1 MFCQSRFESFAGVTI
16 LLVICMEVQP
26 TSKAW
31 VPETLPVNRFW
42 RWVCH
47 SLPFASRMDRYFL
60 REMVAPFL
68 MGVLFFVVVLT
79 GHYFYWAIKSIV
91 GQRAPAKDLLLMV
104 VYLMPQA
111 AALAIPIGM
120 ILCTCIVLNRM
131 GREMELMALRA
142 SGISVQRMMMP
153 FVFVALVVTVGDFF
167 LNDRVV
173 PESNRRANQILY
185 RLAYMNPTPLI
196 ESDKFFKVS
205 DDLWFYVRLVNYQT
219 NRLEGVLVYQ
229 RDPNQW
235 QFPQAIIA
243 KWAQKEPKE
252 NHWVLHD
259 GMIHKFNEKGD
270 LIAQIPFRQ
279 QVIYLPPDLPLLIN
293 DNRRPQELSTQ
304 ELRQKIEALDK
315 TGQNSYELH
324 VAYHF
329 KFSVPAA
336 TLVMT
341 LWAAPLSI
349 RFSRTGSFAGLF
361 IAILGVFL
369 YQGAMGWA
377 EAIGERYLLLP
388 FWVAWSQNFLFGV
401 MGLWLLWRER

>member
-1 MFCQSRFESFAGVTI
+1 
-16 LLVICMEVQP
+16 MEAQP
-26 TSKAW
+26 ASKVW
-31 VPETLPVNRFW
+31 VPEVLPTNRYW
-42 RWVCH
+42 RWFYQTV
-47 SLPFASRMDRYFL
+47 PFASRLDRYFL
-60 REMVAPFL
+60 REMVAPFV

-142 SGISVQRMMMP
+142 SGVSVQRMMMP
-153 FVFVALVVTVGDFF
+153 FVVVAIFVTIGDFF

-185 RLAYMNPTPLI
+185 RLAFINPTPLI

-205 DDLWFYVRLVNYQT
+205 DDLWFYVRLVKYQE
-219 NRLEGVLVYQ
+219 NRLEGVMVYQ
-229 RDPNQW
+229 RDPRQW
-235 QFPQAIIA
+235 QFPQAILA
-243 KWAQKEPKE
+243 KWAQKEPDE
-252 NHWVLHD
+252 NRWILHE
-259 GMIHKFNEKGD
+259 GIIHKFNERGE

-279 QVIYLPPDLPLLIN
+279 QIINLPPDLPLLIN
-293 DNRRPQELSTQ
+293 DNRRPHELSTR

-315 TGQNSYELH
+315 TGQSSYELQ

-349 RFSRTGSFAGLF
+349 RFARTGGFAGLF
-361 IAILGVFL
+361 IAILGIFL

-377 EAIGERYLLLP
+377 EAIGQRYLLPP

>member
-1 MFCQSRFESFAGVTI
+1 MDA
-16 LLVICMEVQP
+16 QP
-26 TSKAW
+26 AQKVWT
-31 VPETLPVNRFW
+31 PETLPTNRFW
-42 RWVCH
+42 QRVYWAI
-47 SLPFASRMDRYFL
+47 PFASRMDRYFL
-60 REMVAPFL
+60 REMIAPFL

-142 SGISVQRMMMP
+142 SGVSVQRMMMP
-153 FVFVALVVTVGDFF
+153 FVVAATLVTIGDFF
-167 LNDRVV
+167 LNDRIV

-185 RLAYMNPTPLI
+185 RLAYINPTPLI

-229 RDPNQW
+229 RDPQQW

-243 KWAQKEPKE
+243 QWAQKEPNE
-252 NHWVLHD
+252 NRWVLHD
-259 GMIHKFNEKGD
+259 GVIHKFNAKGD

-279 QVIYLPPDLPLLIN
+279 QVINLPPDLPLLIN
-293 DNRRPQELSTQ
+293 DNRRPHELSTQ
-304 ELRQKIEALDK
+304 ELRQRIETLDK
-315 TGQNSYELH
+315 TGQTSYELQI
-324 VAYHF
+324 AYHF

-349 RFSRTGSFAGLF
+349 QFSRTGSFAGLF

-377 EAIGERYLLLP
+377 EAIGQRYFLPP
-388 FWVAWSQNFLFGV
+388 FWVAWSQNFIFGV

>member
-1 MFCQSRFESFAGVTI
+1 MRHASSNTSALQFC
-16 LLVICMEVQP
+16 LVIRMEAQP
-26 TSKAW
+26 ASKVW
-31 VPETLPVNRFW
+31 VPEALPTNRYW
-42 RWVCH
+42 RWFYQTV
-47 SLPFASRMDRYFL
+47 PFASRLDRYFL
-60 REMVAPFL
+60 REMVAPFV

-142 SGISVQRMMMP
+142 SGVSVQRMMMP
-153 FVFVALVVTVGDFF
+153 FVVVAIFVTIGDFF

-185 RLAYMNPTPLI
+185 RLAFINPTPLI
-196 ESDKFFKVS
+196 ETDKVFKVS
-205 DDLWFYVRLVNYQT
+205 DDLWFYVRLVNYQE
-219 NRLEGVLVYQ
+219 NRLEGVMVFQ
-229 RDPNQW
+229 RDPRQW
-235 QFPQAIIA
+235 HFPQAILA
-243 KWAQKEPKE
+243 KWAQKEPDE
-252 NHWVLHD
+252 NKWVLHE
-259 GMIHKFNEKGD
+259 GIIHKFNERYD

-279 QVIYLPPDLPLLIN
+279 QIINLPPDLPLLIN
-293 DNRRPQELSTQ
+293 DNRRPHELSTS
-304 ELRQKIEALDK
+304 ELRQKIEVLDK
-315 TGQNSYELH
+315 TGQSSYELQ

-349 RFSRTGSFAGLF
+349 RFARTGGFAGLF
-361 IAILGVFL
+361 IAILGIFL

-377 EAIGERYLLLP
+377 EAIGQRYLLPP

>member
-1 MFCQSRFESFAGVTI
+1 
-16 LLVICMEVQP
+16 MEAQP
-26 TSKAW
+26 ASKVW
-31 VPETLPVNRFW
+31 VPEALPTNRFW
-42 RWVCH
+42 RWFYYAV
-47 SLPFASRMDRYFL
+47 PFVSRLDRYFL
-60 REMVAPFL
+60 REMVAPFI

-91 GQRAPAKDLLLMV
+91 GQRAPARDLLLMV

-142 SGISVQRMMMP
+142 SGVSVQRMMVP
-153 FVFVALVVTVGDFF
+153 FVVVAVFVTVVDFF
-167 LNDRVV
+167 LNDKVV

-185 RLAYMNPTPLI
+185 RLAFINPTPLI

-205 DDLWFYVRLVNYQT
+205 DDLWFYVRLVNYQE
-219 NRLEGVLVYQ
+219 NRLEGVMVYQ
-229 RDPNQW
+229 RDPRQW

-243 KWAQKEPKE
+243 KWAQKGSDE
-252 NHWVLHD
+252 NKWVLHE
-259 GMIHKFNEKGD
+259 GIIHKFNEKGD

-279 QVIYLPPDLPLLIN
+279 QIINLPPDLPLLIN
-293 DNRRPQELSTQ
+293 DNRRPHELSTS
-304 ELRQKIEALDK
+304 ELQQKIEALDK
-315 TGQNSYELH
+315 TGQSSYELQ
-324 VAYHF
+324 VAYYF

-349 RFSRTGSFAGLF
+349 RFARTGGFAGLF
-361 IAILGVFL
+361 IAILGIFL

-377 EAIGERYLLLP
+377 EAIGQRYLLPP

>member
-1 MFCQSRFESFAGVTI
+1 MQPRPAMAPLWGIHLPHSRFWERLYWAI
-16 LLVICMEVQP
+16 
-26 TSKAW
+26 
-31 VPETLPVNRFW
+31 
-42 RWVCH
+42 
-47 SLPFASRMDRYFL
+47 PFLSRLDRYFL

-120 ILCTCIVLNRM
+120 ILCTCIVLNRL

-142 SGISVQRMMMP
+142 SGVSVQRIMMP
-153 FVFVALVVTVGDFF
+153 FVVVALIVTAFDFF
-167 LNDRVV
+167 LNDRIV
-173 PESNRRANQILY
+173 PESNRCANQIIY
-185 RLAYMNPTPLI
+185 RLAYINPTPLI

-205 DDLWFYVRLVNYQT
+205 DDLWFYVRQVNYQL
-219 NRLEGVLVYQ
+219 NRLDGVLVYQ
-229 RDPNQW
+229 RAPHQW
-235 QFPQAIIA
+235 QFPQAIVA
-243 KWAQKEPKE
+243 QWAQKDP
-252 NHWVLHD
+252 NDNRWVLHN
-259 GMIHKFNEKGD
+259 GVVHKFDEKGN
-270 LIAQIPFRQ
+270 LVAQLPFRQ
-279 QVIYLPPDLPLLIN
+279 QVIHLPPELPLLIN
-293 DNRRPQELSTQ
+293 DNRRPHELSTS
-304 ELRQKIEALDK
+304 ELRQRIEMLDK
-315 TGQNSYELH
+315 TGQTSYELQ

-341 LWAAPLSI
+341 LWAAPLTI
-349 RFSRTGSFAGLF
+349 RFARSGGFAGLF

-377 EAIGERYLLLP
+377 EAIGERYFLPP

>member
-1 MFCQSRFESFAGVTI
+1 MDAQFAPETWA
-16 LLVICMEVQP
+16 
-26 TSKAW
+26 T
-31 VPETLPVNRFW
+31 ETLPTSRVWQR
-42 RWVCH
+42 VCWAI
-47 SLPFASRMDRYFL
+47 PFASKMDRYFL
-60 REMVAPFL
+60 REMVAPFI

-120 ILCTCIVLNRM
+120 ILCTCIALNRM

-142 SGISVQRMMMP
+142 SGVSVQRMMMP
-153 FVFVALVVTVGDFF
+153 FVVVAILVTIGDFF
-167 LNDRVV
+167 LNDRIV

-185 RLAYMNPTPLI
+185 RLAYINPTPLI

-229 RDPNQW
+229 RDPQQW
-235 QFPQAIIA
+235 QFPQAIVA
-243 KWAQKEPKE
+243 QWAQKEPNE
-252 NHWVLHD
+252 NRWMLHE
-259 GMIHKFNEKGD
+259 GVIHKFNAKGD

-279 QVIYLPPDLPLLIN
+279 QVINLPPDLPLLIN
-293 DNRRPQELSTQ
+293 DNRKPHELSTQ
-304 ELRQKIEALDK
+304 ELRQRIETLDK
-315 TGQNSYELH
+315 TGQTSYELQI
-324 VAYHF
+324 AYHF

-377 EAIGERYLLLP
+377 EAIGQRYFLPP
-388 FWVAWSQNFLFGV
+388 FWVAWSQNFIFGV

>member
-1 MFCQSRFESFAGVTI
+1 
-16 LLVICMEVQP
+16 
-26 TSKAW
+26 
-31 VPETLPVNRFW
+31 
-42 RWVCH
+42 
-47 SLPFASRMDRYFL
+47 MDRYFL

-68 MGVLFFVVVLT
+68 MGVMFFIVVLT

-91 GQRAPAKDLLLMV
+91 GQKAPAKDLLLMV

-111 AALAIPIGM
+111 AALAVPIGM
-120 ILCTCIVLNRM
+120 ILCTCIVLNRL

-142 SGISVQRMMMP
+142 SSVSVQRIMMP
-153 FVFVALVVTVGDFF
+153 FVVVAIFVTIGDFF
-167 LNDRVV
+167 LNDRIV

-185 RLAYMNPTPLI
+185 RLAYINPTPLI

-219 NRLEGVLVYQ
+219 NRFEGVLVYQ
-229 RDPNQW
+229 RDPQQW
-235 QFPQAIIA
+235 QFPRAIVA
-243 KWAQKEPKE
+243 QWAQKEPTK
-252 NHWVLHD
+252 NQWVLHD
-259 GMIHKFNEKGD
+259 GIIHKFNPEGD

-279 QVIYLPPDLPLLIN
+279 QIINLPEDLPLLIN
-293 DNRRPQELSTQ
+293 DNRRPYELSTR
-304 ELRQKIEALDK
+304 ELRQRIETLEE
-315 TGQNSYELH
+315 TGQTSYELQI
-324 VAYHF
+324 AYHF

-349 RFSRTGSFAGLF
+349 RFSRAGSFAGLF

-377 EAIGERYLLLP
+377 EAIGQRYFLPP
-388 FWVAWSQNFLFGV
+388 FWVAWSQNFIFGV

>member
-1 MFCQSRFESFAGVTI
+1 
-16 LLVICMEVQP
+16 
-26 TSKAW
+26 
-31 VPETLPVNRFW
+31 
-42 RWVCH
+42 
-47 SLPFASRMDRYFL
+47 MDRYFL
-60 REMVAPFL
+60 REMIAPFTI
-68 MGVLFFVVVLT
+68 GVLFFVVVLT

-142 SGISVQRMMMP
+142 SGVSVQRMMMP
-153 FVFVALVVTVGDFF
+153 FVVVAILVTVGDFF
-167 LNDRVV
+167 LNDRIV

-185 RLAYMNPTPLI
+185 RLAYINPTPLI

-229 RDPNQW
+229 RDPQQW

-243 KWAQKEPKE
+243 QWAQKEP
-252 NHWVLHD
+252 NGNRWVLYD
-259 GMIHKFNEKGD
+259 GVIHKFSAKGD
-270 LIAQIPFRQ
+270 LIAQIPFRR
-279 QVIYLPPDLPLLIN
+279 QVINLPPDLPLLIN
-293 DNRRPQELSTQ
+293 DNRRPHELSTQ
-304 ELRQKIEALDK
+304 ELRQRIETLDK
-315 TGQNSYELH
+315 TGQTSYELQI
-324 VAYHF
+324 AYHF

-377 EAIGERYLLLP
+377 EAIGQRYFLPP
-388 FWVAWSQNFLFGV
+388 FWVAWSQNFIFGV

>member
-1 MFCQSRFESFAGVTI
+1 MKA
-16 LLVICMEVQP
+16 QP
-26 TSKAW
+26 APKLWA
-31 VPETLPVNRFW
+31 PETFPVSHNW
-42 RWVCH
+42 RR
-47 SLPFASRMDRYFL
+47 LYQTAPFMCRMDRYFL
-60 REMVAPFL
+60 REMVAPFI

-91 GQRAPAKDLLLMV
+91 GQRAPAKDLLSMV
-104 VYLMPQA
+104 IYLMPQA
-111 AALAIPIGM
+111 ASLAIPIGM
-120 ILCTCIVLNRM
+120 ILGTCIAINRM

-142 SGISVQRMMMP
+142 CGVSVQRMMVP
-153 FVFVALVVTVGDFF
+153 FVVVAIFVTIGDFF

-185 RLAYMNPTPLI
+185 QLAYINPTPLI

-229 RDPNQW
+229 RDPKQW

-243 KWAQKEPKE
+243 KWAQKEPNE
-252 NHWVLHD
+252 NRWVLYD
-259 GMIHKFNEKGD
+259 GIIHKFNEKGD
-270 LIAQIPFRQ
+270 LLAQIPFRQ
-279 QVIYLPPDLPLLIN
+279 QVINLPPDLPLLIN
-293 DNRRPQELSTQ
+293 DNRRPQELSTR
-304 ELRQKIEALDK
+304 ELRQEIEALEK
-315 TGQNSYELH
+315 TGQTSYELQ

-349 RFSRTGSFAGLF
+349 RFARTGGFAGLF
-361 IAILGVFL
+361 IAILGIFL

-377 EAIGERYLLLP
+377 EAIGQRYLLPP

>member
-1 MFCQSRFESFAGVTI
+1 MQPRPAMAPLWGIHLPHSRFWERLYWAI
-16 LLVICMEVQP
+16 
-26 TSKAW
+26 
-31 VPETLPVNRFW
+31 
-42 RWVCH
+42 
-47 SLPFASRMDRYFL
+47 PFLSRLDRYLL

-120 ILCTCIVLNRM
+120 ILCTCIVLNRL

-142 SGISVQRMMMP
+142 SGVSVQRIMMP
-153 FVFVALVVTVGDFF
+153 FVVVALIVTAFDFF
-167 LNDRVV
+167 LNDRIV
-173 PESNRRANQILY
+173 PESNRRANQIIY
-185 RLAYMNPTPLI
+185 RLAYINPTPLI

-205 DDLWFYVRLVNYQT
+205 DDLWFYVRQVNYQL
-219 NRLEGVLVYQ
+219 NRLDGVLVYQ
-229 RDPNQW
+229 RAPHQW
-235 QFPQAIIA
+235 QFPQAIVA
-243 KWAQKEPKE
+243 QWAQKDP
-252 NHWVLHD
+252 NDNRWVLHN
-259 GMIHKFNEKGD
+259 GVVHKFDEKGN
-270 LIAQIPFRQ
+270 LVAQLPFRQ
-279 QVIYLPPDLPLLIN
+279 QVIHLPPELPLLIN
-293 DNRRPQELSTQ
+293 DNRRPHELSTS
-304 ELRQKIEALDK
+304 ELRQRIEMLDK
-315 TGQNSYELH
+315 TGQTSYELQ

-341 LWAAPLSI
+341 LWAAPLTI
-349 RFSRTGSFAGLF
+349 RFARSGGFAGLF

-377 EAIGERYLLLP
+377 EAIGERYFLPP